1 VHVLTRIAVL
11 LSLTGAVA
19 HADEDGH
26 SARWVDVS
34 PNASLVPKGRPDF
47 VARAVTVEDLPEFAV
62 AFEIGAASPISDT
75 LGTAVAARVAVRQAA
90 ATGWELSVIVD
101 SAHEDRL
108 RETSGLFFAG
118 YRLGVSAGRF
128 RAWGGLDAGGGF
140 ISQTGGI
147 SASTGALA
155 LAPRGGVSLQVSR
168 DVDIVL
174 EGTVVGELLRKDSET
189 TTTTV
194 PAAFVG
200 VVVAP

>member
-1 VHVLTRIAVL
+1 MRIL
-11 LSLTGAVA
+11 LLLCVWCAVA
-19 HADEDGH
+19 TADEQDH
-26 SARWVDVS
+26 SARWVDAPV
-34 PNASLVPKGRPDF
+34 ASLVPKGRPDF
-47 VARAVTVEDLPEFAV
+47 VARAVTIEDLPEVAV
-62 AFEIGAASPISDT
+62 AFELGAAPPITDT

-118 YRLGVSAGRF
+118 YRLGVASGRF

-140 ISQTGGI
+140 IAQSGAF
-147 SASTGALA
+147 SASSGALA
-155 LAPRGGVSLQVSR
+155 LAPRGGVSLRVSR
-168 DVDIVL
+168 DLEIVL
-174 EGTVVGELLRKDSET
+174 EGTVVGELLRRDSET